1 VEKHDPFDVRD
12 VRPGPR
18 GHHAEG
24 ITLSALPIVVVEL
37 ELPEI
42 STAARDPVRWL
53 PQERADR
60 RTMKQRQ
67 ENTILFLC
75 TGNYYRSRFAEVLFN
90 SIASKMGLPWQASSR
105 GLALERGGNN
115 VDPMEASAIKA
126 LEARGLR
133 AVPEF
138 GRLPIQVTVEEFE
151 AAHWIVALKEAEHL
165 PLLKERFPGWAEKVE
180 IWEVDDTPEVLGLIE
195 REVMDLA
202 ARLIGGGSKRASRSP
217 EIAAA
222 PVVAKE
228 EMPKK
233 SAPVVRLG
241 RETKGRRGKGVTT
254 VFDVPLDEDGL
265 LELAAKL
272 KDRCG
277 TGGTVKDGVIE
288 IQGDQRDRLAAVLK
302 SMGYRVKR
310 VGG

>member
-1 VEKHDPFDVRD
+1 
-12 VRPGPR
+12 
-18 GHHAEG
+18 
-24 ITLSALPIVVVEL
+24 
-37 ELPEI
+37 
-42 STAARDPVRWL
+42 
-53 PQERADR
+53 
-60 RTMKQRQ
+60 MKQRQ
-67 ENTILFLC
+67 EKTVLFLC

-90 SIASKMGLPWQASSR
+90 SVAGKMGLPWRASSR
-105 GLALERGGNN
+105 GLALEQGVNN
-115 VDPMEASAIKA
+115 VGPMEESAVKA

-133 AVPEF
+133 AVAEF
-138 GRLPIQVTVEEFE
+138 GRFPVQATVEDFE

-165 PLLKERFPGWAEKVE
+165 PLLQERFPAWAGKVE
-180 IWEVDDTPEVLGLIE
+180 FWHVDDGPEVLGLIE

-202 ARLIGGGSKRASRSP
+202 ARLIGGGRKRVSHPPDVVA
-217 EIAAA
+217 E

-228 EMPKK
+228 EMPKM

-254 VFDVPLDEDGL
+254 VSDVPLDEAGL
-265 LELAAKL
+265 LELATKL

-288 IQGDQRDRLAAVLK
+288 IQGDQRDRLAAVLEG
-302 SMGYRVKR
+302 MGYKVKR